1 MILDY
6 KDNQHLCSK
15 FLDRVLKI
23 NMVLSGIESIDI
35 DFTFI
40 LYNKD
45 IVKENYNDYVF
56 RCIFDISFS
65 INRIYNIFNDSKRGE
80 NLIIGF
86 IYIYPS

>member
-35 DFTFI
+35 DFPFI

-45 IVKENYNDYVF
+45 IRTENYNDLMTQKEVK
-56 RCIFDISFS
+56 I
-65 INRIYNIFNDSKRGE
+65 
-80 NLIIGF
+80 
-86 IYIYPS
+86 